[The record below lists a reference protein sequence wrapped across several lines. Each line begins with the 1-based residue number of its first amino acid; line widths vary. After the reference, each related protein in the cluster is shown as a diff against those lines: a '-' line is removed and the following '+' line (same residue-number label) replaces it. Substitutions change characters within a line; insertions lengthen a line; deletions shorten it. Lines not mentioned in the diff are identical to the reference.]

1 MNTSPRVP
9 DRSTASIPSTD
20 TWSMRCVTAWP
31 RNVDLKAFPSV
42 RFVRWGTWP
51 AEPFHQPS
59 PAALTKLRETRSL
72 PMCADRNCC
81 PRKYVLL
88 PRLIAS
94 SLRSGVVTVTYS
106 ELGRLSCRS
115 IDHWLLPSL
124 YDPVISKLSAATRV
138 PVAPVSRL
146 RVVGRSRP
154 PGRSQ
159 PESAAMTTIPTK
171 PGRAQACDRERSAN
185 TALAV

>member
-1 MNTSPRVP
+1 MT
-9 DRSTASIPSTD
+9 T
-20 TWSMRCVTAWP
+20 
-31 RNVDLKAFPSV
+31 
-42 RFVRWGTWP
+42 
-51 AEPFHQPS
+51 
-59 PAALTKLRETRSL
+59 
-72 PMCADRNCC
+72 
-81 PRKYVLL
+81 
-88 PRLIAS
+88 LIDS

-106 ELGRLSCRS
+106 ELGRLRCRS

-154 PGRSQ
+154 AGRSQ
-159 PESAAMTTIPTK
+159 PESMAMTTTPTN
-171 PGRAQACDRERSAN
+171 PARAQGLACDRERNAN